1 MDKRPFEEGFMLLL
15 IILAIGVLMWLFAP
29 FWEALF
35 LAMIIA
41 TATYRGYV
49 WMRERWQLEENR
61 AAFLMTLGVLFVL
74 VLPLGYLLVKVS
86 LEMGALYGQAHG
98 WLQHLKPETLF
109 GHVARWLPLS
119 EQTQQALLAQMQAR
133 AGMVL
138 NWVQAAVVDSI
149 KMIVGS
155 TANFLTF
162 VALSMFALFF
172 FYRDGAAISRHLTY
186 LSPLENALDRLLI
199 ERFNSLATV
208 LTLSVLGVA
217 LLQGVSFALLAWVMG
232 LPGLFIGVAV
242 AIASFIP
249 MVGAALVWV
258 PLTVYLL
265 AQGQWVSAGLMAF
278 WGAVVAGFVID
289 NLVRPWMIQ
298 QISARMPQGRNLA
311 VSNHT
316 LITVLSTL
324 AGLIH
329 FGVLGL
335 FFGPVLAAMAI
346 TVFEVYERKHGAQLD
361 RD

>member
-1 MDKRPFEEGFMLLL
+1 MDKRPFEEGFLLLL
-15 IILAIGVLMWLFAP
+15 IILALGVLMWLFAP

-41 TATYRGYV
+41 TATYQGYDWV
-49 WMRERWQLEENR
+49 RQHWQLEENR
-61 AAFLMTLGVLFVL
+61 AALLMTLGVLFVL
-74 VLPLGYLLVKVS
+74 VLPLGYLLIKVS
-86 LEMGALYGQAHG
+86 LQAGALYGHAHS
-98 WLQHLKPETLF
+98 WLNQLQPAEVFKQLT
-109 GHVARWLPLS
+109 RWIPL
-119 EQTQQALLAQMQAR
+119 EPDTQQVLLTELKAR
-133 AGMVL
+133 AGL
-138 NWVQAAVVDSI
+138 ILGWVQEVVIGSI
-149 KMIVGS
+149 KVIVGS

-172 FYRDGAAISRHLTY
+172 FYRDGAVISRHLTY
-186 LSPLENALDRLLI
+186 LSPLENTLDRLLI
-199 ERFNSLATV
+199 ERFSSLSTV

-217 LLQGVSFALLAWVMG
+217 LLQGLSFALLAWLMG

-249 MVGAALVWV
+249 LVGAALIWV
-258 PLTVYLL
+258 SLAIYLF
-265 AQGQWVSAGLMAF
+265 AQGQWMAAGLMVV
-278 WGAVVAGFVID
+278 WGVVVAGFLID

-298 QISARMPQGRNLA
+298 KIFSLLPQGKGLA
-311 VSNHT
+311 VSNNT
-316 LITVLSTL
+316 FMTVLSTL

-346 TVFEVYERKHGAQLD
+346 TVFEVYERKHGGTLD